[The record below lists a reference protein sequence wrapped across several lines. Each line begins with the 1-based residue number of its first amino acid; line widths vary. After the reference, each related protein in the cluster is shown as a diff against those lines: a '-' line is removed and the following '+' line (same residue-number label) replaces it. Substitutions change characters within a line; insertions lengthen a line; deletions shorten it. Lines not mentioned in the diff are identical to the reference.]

1 MAKKRSRN
9 TEPVRGKHAAHA
21 AAPARPKAEP
31 ARAADQRSQQA
42 QPQVQQQRS
51 QSQASSRSARS
62 GTQYSQGHQTKQKKR
77 RIPRPVKIV
86 LVVALVAALAGGG
99 FLVWDYLFRYDDAK
113 DFQGQWKIE
122 GTNSSIVITDSE
134 IRLTDSVS
142 FGYELNTFEK
152 TLTYSY
158 ASFTGE
164 GSYVFSPER
173 DVLTITDVSTEP
185 NEGDTN
191 QSMHL
196 LKVSNQAVGEP
207 ETADNNDTS
216 DAQTYGADVVSGSM
230 SAQQAEEDDG
240 HAGGAATGGN

>member
-21 AAPARPKAEP
+21 APPARPAAEP
-31 ARAADQRSQQA
+31 ARAAKQRPQQAQTQAPSQA
-42 QPQVQQQRS
+42 QPQVQSRPA
-51 QSQASSRSARS
+51 QSSKQHSVRSA
-62 GTQYSQGHQTKQKKR
+62 KKKR
-77 RIPRPVKIV
+77 RIPLPLKIV
-86 LVVALVAALAGGG
+86 LVVVLVAALAGGG

-113 DFQGQWKIE
+113 DFQGQWKIG

-158 ASFTGE
+158 ASFTGKS
-164 GSYVFSPER
+164 SYVFSPER
-173 DVLTITDVSTEP
+173 DVFTLTDMNTAPD
-185 NEGDTN
+185 EGDTD

-207 ETADNNDTS
+207 ETANNNDTS

-230 SAQQAEEDDG
+230 SAQQAENADD